1 MDFNKYKIEYKQN
14 LSGKVCLIL
23 ISKEKKLF
31 RFL

>member
-23 ISKEKKLF
+23 TSKEKIF
-31 RFL
+31 